1 MANQFGIDLGNALA
15 RAEEI
20 RAARITNQFRAKSLE
35 LEQTGAE
42 QRNALGAIQLQQA
55 QQGVAD
61 DNALRAARAQ
71 ALEGVT
77 DPTKPIALISPAEA
91 TKTLDYMTT
100 LDKAGREKA
109 AARIDQM
116 GRLANYVLT
125 SDDPQAAYA
134 EVLDLLPEDQ
144 RQAAPPQYDEKF
156 VKLQLARATA
166 LSEIAG
172 QTEDLI
178 KNAPSGY
185 RYTDS
190 SRTTLVPIKGGPK
203 DPNTIG
209 ETGLKTDKSNAV
221 RATVLSQFGGTYDPQ
236 TGAFSLMD
244 PEQAPRMLQ
253 VMDAAEAALKADP
266 SLGIAQAVRKAMQ
279 SAGPAADGDGADS
292 EGAGDVETIKVDADG
307 NVIE

>member
-1 MANQFGIDLGNALA
+1 MASQWGIDLGNALA

-42 QRNALGAIQLQQA
+42 QRNALGAIQVQQA
-55 QQGVAD
+55 QQGVD
-61 DNALRAARAQ
+61 DENAIRAARGE
-71 ALEGVT
+71 ALAGVN

-91 TKTLDYMTT
+91 TKTLDYMTS
-100 LDKAGREKA
+100 LDETGRKKA
-109 AARIDQM
+109 AERIATM
-116 GRLANYVLT
+116 GRMANYVLT

-134 EVLDLLPEDQ
+134 DVLSQLPEDQ
-144 RQAAPPQYDEKF
+144 RKAAPAQYDEKF
-156 VKLQLARATA
+156 VKLQLARAAA

-185 RYTDS
+185 RYTDA
-190 SRTTLVPIKGGPK
+190 SRTSLTPIKGGPQ
-203 DPNTIG
+203 DPATKG
-209 ETGLKTDKSNAV
+209 ESGLKTTQSNAV
-221 RATVLSQFGGTYDPQ
+221 RATVVSQFGGTYDPI

-253 VMDAAEAALKADP
+253 VMDEAEAALKADP
-266 SLGIAQAVRKAMQ
+266 SLGIAQAVRKAMGSQ
-279 SAGPAADGDGADS
+279 APATDAEGGDDIQ
-292 EGAGDVETIKVDADG
+292 TIKVDADG